1 MKIKKYR
8 RFKDDSHNI
17 LYSQITFPLR
27 YCSCRFILTR
37 TYLYKLYGI
46 RWTAPFN
53 AAVEHLAS
61 IPHEIMLPLEI
72 CFILVPFLFHGLY
85 GLYILMQAK
94 NNVKSYGY
102 ARNWNFY
109 FQRITAVIIFL
120 FLIWHVVYLRIMV
133 KGGGTPISFE
143 LLQAYF
149 QNPIVWGAYTI
160 AMIASIFHFF
170 NGLTTFT
177 MTWGIAKGPRIQ
189 TFFSRVFMAIF
200 VVLSLLTIAFMS
212 MYWF

>member
-1 MKIKKYR
+1 MIHTTFYIR
-8 RFKDDSHNI
+8 RLHSICGIVPVGLFLLEH
-17 LYSQITFPLR
+17 
-27 YCSCRFILTR
+27 ILTNSMV
-37 TYLYKLYGI
+37 LGGP
-46 RWTAPFN
+46 APFN
-53 AAVEHLAS
+53 AAVEH
-61 IPHEIMLPLEI
+61 EIMLPMEI

-85 GLYILMQAK
+85 GIYILMQAK
-94 NNVKSYGY
+94 NNPRSYGF

-109 FQRITAVIIFL
+109 FQRITAILIFL

-133 KGGGTPISFE
+133 KGGGTPISYE

-149 QNPIVWGAYTI
+149 SNPVIWAAYTI
-160 AMIASIFHFF
+160 GMIAAIFHFF

-189 TFFSRVFMAIF
+189 TFFSRLFMLVF

>member
-1 MKIKKYR
+1 MIHTTFYIR
-8 RFKDDSHNI
+8 RLHS
-17 LYSQITFPLR
+17 L
-27 YCSCRFILTR
+27 C
-37 TYLYKLYGI
+37 GI
-46 RWTAPFN
+46 VPVGLFLLEHIFTNSMVLGGPAPFN

-149 QNPIVWGAYTI
+149 QNPLVC
-160 AMIASIFHFF
+160 
-170 NGLTTFT
+170 
-177 MTWGIAKGPRIQ
+177 IQ

>member
-1 MKIKKYR
+1 MIHTTFYIR
-8 RFKDDSHNI
+8 RLHS
-17 LYSQITFPLR
+17 L
-27 YCSCRFILTR
+27 C
-37 TYLYKLYGI
+37 GI
-46 RWTAPFN
+46 VPVGLFLLEHIFTNSMVLGGPAPFN

-149 QNPIVWGAYTI
+149 QNPLVWGAYTI

-200 VVLSLLTIAFMS
+200 VVLSLSTIAFMS

>member
-1 MKIKKYR
+1 MIHTTFYIR
-8 RFKDDSHNI
+8 RLHS
-17 LYSQITFPLR
+17 L
-27 YCSCRFILTR
+27 C
-37 TYLYKLYGI
+37 GI
-46 RWTAPFN
+46 VPVGLFLLEHIFTNSMVLGGPAVFN
-53 AAVEHLAS
+53 AAVGMIEV
-61 IPHEIMLPLEI
+61 IPHNVLLAIEI
-72 CFILVPFLFHGLY
+72 CLILVPFLFHGVY

-94 NNVKSYGY
+94 NNVKNYGY

-109 FQRITAVIIFL
+109 LQRITAVVIFV

-133 KGGGTPISFE
+133 KGGGTPISYE

-149 QNPIVWGAYTI
+149 QSPLVWGAYTI
-160 AMIASIFHFF
+160 AMIATIFHFF

-200 VVLSLLTIAFMS
+200 VVLSLLTVVVMS
-212 MYWF
+212 TYLF